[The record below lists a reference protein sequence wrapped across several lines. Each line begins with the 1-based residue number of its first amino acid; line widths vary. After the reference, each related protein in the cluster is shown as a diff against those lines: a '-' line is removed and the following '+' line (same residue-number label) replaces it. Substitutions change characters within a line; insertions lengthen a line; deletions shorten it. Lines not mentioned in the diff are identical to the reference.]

1 MAGLDRRVRRGTQDD
16 KLSCLVG
23 TAFMP
28 SGDSS
33 PCTTMNSGSKRAETV
48 HGDESPDG
56 INWVPTN
63 IFRNRFLGIFSLP
76 GGSKLEEGRSDDKAC
91 A

>member
-1 MAGLDRRVRRGTQDD
+1 MAGLYRRMRRGTQDD
-16 KLSCLVG
+16 KLPCLVG
-23 TAFMP
+23 TRFIA

-33 PCTTMNSGSKRAETV
+33 PCITMNSGSKRAETV
-48 HGDESPDG
+48 HGDESPDA
-56 INWVPTN
+56 INRVPTN
-63 IFRNRFLGIFSLP
+63 IFSNRLLGIFSLP